1 MVYVHNLTK
10 RYGSLMAVENLSFQ
24 LEKGDVLGFLGPNG
38 AGKTTTMRMITGY
51 MPPTRGTVHI
61 EGIDIIDDPIHAKKM
76 IGYLPENPP
85 LYNDMTV
92 AEYLDFVADIKQ
104 VDSGE
109 KRSSIFNI
117 IEKCG
122 LSNVSKRIIGHL
134 SKGYRQRVGIAQAL
148 IKNLSKGYRQRVGL
162 AQALVGN
169 PEILILDEPT
179 IGLDPK
185 QIIEMRD
192 LIKSLSGERTV
203 ILSTHILPEVTMI
216 CSKVV
221 IINEGKIVLE
231 ESLRKLSEDIRNT
244 QKLLLKVRQSSSGII
259 EKIIALKDVSDIKP
273 GSPGEYII
281 EPRAGADIR
290 EEVSGLVIE
299 NNWGLLELRP
309 LAHTL
314 EEIFLKVISSADN

>member
-1 MVYVHNLTK
+1 
-10 RYGSLMAVENLSFQ
+10 
-24 LEKGDVLGFLGPNG
+24 
-38 AGKTTTMRMITGY
+38 
-51 MPPTRGTVHI
+51 
-61 EGIDIIDDPIHAKKM
+61 
-76 IGYLPENPP
+76 
-85 LYNDMTV
+85 
-92 AEYLDFVADIKQ
+92 
-104 VDSGE
+104 
-109 KRSSIFNI
+109 
-117 IEKCG
+117 
-122 LSNVSKRIIGHL
+122 
-134 SKGYRQRVGIAQAL
+134 
-148 IKNLSKGYRQRVGL
+148 
-162 AQALVGN
+162 
-169 PEILILDEPT
+169 
-179 IGLDPK
+179 
-185 QIIEMRD
+185 
-192 LIKSLSGERTV
+192 
-203 ILSTHILPEVTMI
+203 MI

>member
-10 RYGSLMAVENLSFQ
+10 RYGSLVAVENLSFQ

-61 EGIDIIDDPIHAKKM
+61 QGIDIIDNPLDAKRM

-85 LYNDMTV
+85 LYSDMTV
-92 AEYLDFVADIKQ
+92 SEYLYFVADIKR
-104 VDSGE
+104 VDSGV
-109 KRSSIFNI
+109 KRSNIFNVM
-117 IEKCG
+117 EKCG
-122 LSNVSKRIIGHL
+122 LSDVSKRIIGHL

-148 IKNLSKGYRQRVGL
+148 IN
-162 AQALVGN
+162 N
-169 PEILILDEPT
+169 PSVLILDEPT

-185 QIIEMRD
+185 QIIEIRD

-231 ESLRKLSEDIRNT
+231 ESLQRLSEDIRNT
-244 QKLLLKVRQSSSGII
+244 QKLLLRVRENSSVIN
-259 EKIIALKDVSDIKP
+259 EKIFALNDVSDVKP
-273 GSPGEYII
+273 GSAGEYII
-281 EPRAGADIR
+281 EPREGADIR
-290 EEVSGLVIE
+290 EEISRLVAQNE
-299 NNWGLLELRP
+299 WGLLELRP
-309 LAHTL
+309 IAHTL
-314 EEIFLKVISSADN
+314 EEIFLKVISSAAN